1 MLLKT
6 CKSGGKNRAKALREL
21 GETIENV
28 ISHRPLRML
37 TTVGMNIRIDRHACS

>member
-6 CKSGGKNRAKALREL
+6 CKGGGENRAKALREL
-21 GETIENV
+21 GETIEKV

-37 TTVGMNIRIDRHACS
+37 TTVGMNMRIDRYTCS